1 MIRFFSFVVLGLISA
16 QSCRGQEMNV
26 TLSSLLRGLYEPVGQ
41 QTVDERWSALTAAN
55 KIPVAVGDSVAFL
68 YRGKV
73 RSVAWVGDFNGW
85 GNSKSFQ
92 NNGTRIPDTDIW
104 ILKSSLPGD
113 ARLDYKILIDERD
126 LILDPSNP
134 LYQWSGVGGGS
145 LNSELRMPRWEHDPV
160 TSDRLPG
167 IATGSLSK
175 DLLINSIELGYQVSY
190 SVYTPAGYEAGKP
203 YPVLYVTD
211 GYEYMH
217 ERMGNMIAIL
227 DNLIHLHKMEPVI
240 AVFID
245 HREPVNRTN
254 NRRMQELGVNEKYM
268 NFISR
273 ELIPV
278 AEKTYSAS
286 GRQTDRAIVG
296 TSLGGLSSAWFAFK
310 SPDVFPL
317 VGIQSPAF
325 WYKKEIYTL
334 VEDAGRVPVKVFMS
348 TGLIHDTEDAVRKMG
363 QILDRKGV
371 AHTVRAVNQGHS
383 WGNWRDLTDDMLIY
397 LFPVSD

>member
-1 MIRFFSFVVLGLISA
+1 MFSFVVFGLISV
-16 QSCRGQEMNV
+16 QSCRGQEMNAQ
-26 TLSSLLRGLYEPVGQ
+26 LSSLLQGLYETVGQ
-41 QTVDERWSALTAAN
+41 QTVEERWIALTSAN
-55 KIPVAVGDSVAFL
+55 KIPLVVGDSVAFL
-68 YRGKV
+68 YRGDA
-73 RSVAWVGDFNGW
+73 RTVAWVGDFNGW

-113 ARLDYKILIDERD
+113 ARLDYKILINDRD
-126 LILDPSNP
+126 LILDPSNL

-145 LNSELRMPRWEHDPV
+145 LNSELRMPQWEHDPV
-160 TSDRLPG
+160 TFDRLPG
-167 IATGSLSK
+167 IATGNLRK
-175 DLLINSIELGYQVSY
+175 DLLINSIELGYQVTY
-190 SVYTPAGYEAGKP
+190 SVYTPAGYQAGKP

-227 DNLIHLHKMEPVI
+227 DNLIHLRKMEPVVAI
-240 AVFID
+240 FID

-268 NFISR
+268 NFIVR
-273 ELIPV
+273 ELIPL
-278 AEKTYSAS
+278 AEKTFSDS
-286 GRQTDRAIVG
+286 GRQTGRAIVG
-296 TSLGGLSSAWFAFK
+296 TSLGGLSSAWLAFK
-310 SPDVFPL
+310 NPDVFPR

-325 WYKKEIYTL
+325 WYKREIYTM
-334 VEDAGRVPVKVFMS
+334 VEETNRVPGKIFMS

-363 QILDRKGV
+363 QILDSKGV
-371 AHTVRAVNQGHS
+371 SHTVKAVNQGHS

-397 LFPVSD
+397 LFPVID